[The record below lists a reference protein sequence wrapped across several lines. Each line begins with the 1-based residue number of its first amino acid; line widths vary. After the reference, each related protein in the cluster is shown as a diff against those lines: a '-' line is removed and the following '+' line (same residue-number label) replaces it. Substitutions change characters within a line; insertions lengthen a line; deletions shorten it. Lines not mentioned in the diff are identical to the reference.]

1 MRRGTAILALLLSV
15 ALISPTA
22 AAGPALLLDAKSG
35 TVLYAEDPD
44 NPWHPASLAKLM
56 TAYLTF
62 EAIKSGRLALTTKI
76 KCSAAANAE
85 PPSKIGLPVGREL
98 TVHLALQALI
108 IKSANDVAV
117 MLAEAVGGSEPL
129 FVAKMNETAKRL
141 GMEST
146 NFVNTNGLPA
156 AAQVTTA
163 RDLGKL
169 ARAILADF
177 PEYAHYW
184 SMQHMRLGKNRLRSH
199 NGLLQSVEGADG
211 LKTGFTCDSGFNI
224 VATATRDGRQLIAV
238 VLGDPTS
245 AARNV
250 RAASLLEYGF
260 QQGGWAQIFNSKTV
274 DNMPFAPRETTVK
287 SVRASV
293 ASWGCN
299 TKKPRV
305 VNAGKKQK
313 RTAKKNGARKIEPK
327 AEKAESVEAQAPAAQ
342 PEPAQGEAAEASVA
356 TENGAEPTAV
366 ELRGA
371 VGLANSAQ

>member
-1 MRRGTAILALLLSV
+1 MRCGTAFLALLLTF
-15 ALISPTA
+15 ALISPSA
-22 AAGPALLLDAKSG
+22 ATGPALLFDAKSG

-62 EAIKSGRLALTTKI
+62 EAIKTGRLALTSKI

-98 TVHLALQALI
+98 TVDLALQALI

-141 GMEST
+141 GMERT
-146 NFVNTNGLPA
+146 TFVNTNGLPA
-156 AAQVTTA
+156 PAQVTTA

-169 ARAILADF
+169 ARAILTDF
-177 PEYAHYW
+177 PEYSHYW
-184 SMQHMRLGKNRLRSH
+184 SMQHMRIGKNRLRSH

-224 VATATRDGRQLIAV
+224 VATATRDGRQLVAV

-245 AARNV
+245 SARNV

-260 QQGGWAQIFNSKTV
+260 QQGGWAQIFNTKTV
-274 DNMPFAPRETTVK
+274 DSMPFAPSETSVK

-299 TKKPRV
+299 AKKPRV
-305 VNAGKKQK
+305 ANAGKKAK
-313 RTAKKNGARKIEPK
+313 RTAKKNGAKKSEPK
-327 AEKAESVEAQAPAAQ
+327 AESADALTAAIQ
-342 PEPAQGEAAEASVA
+342 REPAQGEEAHEESAA
-356 TENGAEPTAV
+356 TEIGAETGTI

-371 VGLANSAQ
+371 VGLANTAQ